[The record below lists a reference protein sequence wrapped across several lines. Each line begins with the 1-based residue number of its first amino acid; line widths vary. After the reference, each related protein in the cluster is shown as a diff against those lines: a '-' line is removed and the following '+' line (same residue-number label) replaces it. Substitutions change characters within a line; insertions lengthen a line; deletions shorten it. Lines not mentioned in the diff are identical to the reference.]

1 MTPSLRNRLLLIL
14 LPVTVL
20 VWTLVTLVI
29 YTETRSEVD
38 ELIDAQLVQSARVL
52 LNLLS
57 HEFHEEEA
65 YRGRLY
71 DETRNVPQDLAVF
84 GHKYEQKLAFQMWM
98 LASNRLALRSQSA
111 PTTPMTDLLDGFSDR
126 LIYGEHGEKRWWR
139 VYALTD
145 INRGLQVQVGEDSER
160 REELG
165 RNIALRTLVPAVLSL
180 PALAV
185 LIWIGVGRAT
195 KPLRVIARD
204 VENREA
210 GKLTP
215 IDDAPVPTEA
225 RPLVHAINNL
235 FQRLQ
240 ETFENER
247 RFTADAA
254 HELRTPLAALK
265 TQAEV
270 ALRAQEDGSRTEALR
285 QVISGVDR
293 AGHLVQQLLT
303 LARID
308 PESWHGG
315 RGVFNLK
322 EMAADT
328 IAELTPQALAKHIDL
343 GLQASAEAAKATGD
357 VGMVEL
363 LVRNLVDNAIK
374 YTPEQGTV
382 TVTVERQGGRIC
394 LAVDDSGPGIPRE
407 DRERVFERFYRRLGT
422 GSAGSGLGLSIVR
435 RIAELHDAGID
446 LLDSDL
452 GGLRVVVCFSPAPSA

>member
-14 LPVTVL
+14 LPVTAL
-20 VWTLVTLVI
+20 VWMLFTFVI
-29 YTETRSEVD
+29 YAETDNEVD
-38 ELIDAQLVQSARVL
+38 ELIDAQLVQSASVL
-52 LNLLS
+52 LTLLS

-65 YRGRLY
+65 YRGRVY
-71 DETRNVPQDLAVF
+71 EDETRNVPQDMSKYN
-84 GHKYEQKLAFQMWM
+84 HKYEQKLVFQMWM
-98 LASNRLALRSQSA
+98 LASNRLALRSQGA
-111 PTTPMTDLLDGFSDR
+111 PETPMTDLLEGFSNR
-126 LIYGEHGEKRWWR
+126 IINGESWR

-145 INRGLQVQVGEDSER
+145 INRGLQVQVGEGNER
-160 REELG
+160 RSELKIT
-165 RNIALRTLVPAVLSL
+165 IAERILIPALVSL

-185 LIWIGVGRAT
+185 LIWVGVGRAM
-195 KPLRVIARD
+195 KPLRVIAQD

-235 FQRLQ
+235 FRRLQ

-270 ALRAQEDGSRTEALR
+270 ALRAQEDASRTDALR

-308 PESWHGG
+308 PDSWHGG
-315 RGVFNLK
+315 RAVFNLR
-322 EMAADT
+322 EMAANT

-343 GLQASAEAAKATGD
+343 GLQAPAEAVKVTGD
-357 VGMVEL
+357 VGMVQL

-374 YTPEQGTV
+374 YTPAQGTV
-382 TVTVERQGGRIC
+382 TVSVERQGGRIC
-394 LAVDDSGPGIPRE
+394 VAVDDSGPGIPKE

-422 GSAGSGLGLSIVR
+422 GAAGSGLGLSIVR
-435 RIAELHDAGID
+435 RIAELHEAGVD

-452 GGLRVVVCFSPAPSA
+452 GGLRVAVCFSPAPAS

>member
-14 LPVTVL
+14 LPVTAL
-20 VWTLVTLVI
+20 VWMLFTFVI
-29 YTETRSEVD
+29 YAETGNEVD
-38 ELIDAQLVQSARVL
+38 ELIDAQLVQSASVL
-52 LNLLS
+52 LTLLS

-65 YRGRLY
+65 YRGRVY
-71 DETRNVPQDLAVF
+71 EDETRNVPQDM
-84 GHKYEQKLAFQMWM
+84 GKYNHKYEQKLVFQMWM
-98 LASNRLALRSQSA
+98 LASNRLALRSQGA
-111 PTTPMTDLLDGFSDR
+111 PETPMTDLLEGFSNR
-126 LIYGEHGEKRWWR
+126 VINGESWR

-145 INRGLQVQVGEDSER
+145 INRGLQVQVGEGNER
-160 REELG
+160 RSELKIT
-165 RNIALRTLVPAVLSL
+165 IAERILIPALVSL

-185 LIWIGVGRAT
+185 LIWVGVGRAM
-195 KPLRVIARD
+195 KPLRVIAQD

-247 RFTADAA
+247 RFTA
-254 HELRTPLAALK
+254 
-265 TQAEV
+265 EV

-285 QVISGVDR
+285 QVITGVDR

-315 RGVFNLK
+315 RGVFNLR

-328 IAELTPQALAKHIDL
+328 IAELTPQALSKRIDL
-343 GLQASAEAAKATGD
+343 GLQAPAEAVKVTGD
-357 VGMVEL
+357 VGMVHL

-374 YTPEQGTV
+374 YTPAQGTV
-382 TVTVERQGGRIC
+382 TVSVERQGGRIC
-394 LAVDDSGPGIPRE
+394 LAVDDSGPGIPQE

-422 GSAGSGLGLSIVR
+422 GSPGSGLGLSIVR
-435 RIAELHDAGID
+435 RIAELHEAGID

-452 GGLRVVVCFSPAPSA
+452 GGLRVVVCFSSAPTS

>member
-1 MTPSLRNRLLLIL
+1 
-14 LPVTVL
+14 
-20 VWTLVTLVI
+20 VI
-29 YTETRSEVD
+29 YAETGNEVD
-38 ELIDAQLVQSARVL
+38 ELIDAQLVQSASVL
-52 LNLLS
+52 LTLLS

-65 YRGRLY
+65 YRGRVY
-71 DETRNVPQDLAVF
+71 EDETRNVPQDM
-84 GHKYEQKLAFQMWM
+84 GKYNHKYEQKLVFQMWM
-98 LASNRLALRSQSA
+98 LASNRLALRSQGA
-111 PTTPMTDLLDGFSDR
+111 PETPMTDLLEGFSNRVID
-126 LIYGEHGEKRWWR
+126 GQSWR

-145 INRGLQVQVGEDSER
+145 INRGLQVQVGEGNER
-160 REELG
+160 RSELKIT
-165 RNIALRTLVPAVLSL
+165 IAERILIPALVSL

-185 LIWIGVGRAT
+185 LIWVGVGRAM
-195 KPLRVIARD
+195 KPLRVIAQD

-225 RPLVHAINNL
+225 RPLVHAINDL

-240 ETFENER
+240 ESFENER

-270 ALRAQEDGSRTEALR
+270 ALRAQEDVSRTEALR
-285 QVISGVDR
+285 QVINGVDR

-308 PESWHGG
+308 PDSWHGG
-315 RGVFNLK
+315 RGVFNLR

-328 IAELTPQALAKHIDL
+328 IAELTPQALVKHIDL
-343 GLQASAEAAKATGD
+343 GLQAPAEAVRVTGD
-357 VGMVEL
+357 VGMVQL

-374 YTPEQGTV
+374 YTPAQGTV
-382 TVTVERQGGRIC
+382 TVSVERQGGRIC

-407 DRERVFERFYRRLGT
+407 DRERVFERFYRRLGS
-422 GSAGSGLGLSIVR
+422 GAAGSGLGLSIVR
-435 RIAELHDAGID
+435 RIAELHEAGID

-452 GGLRVVVCFSPAPSA
+452 GGLRVAVCFSPAPAG

>member
-14 LPVTVL
+14 LPVTAL
-20 VWTLVTLVI
+20 VWMLFTFVI
-29 YTETRSEVD
+29 YAETGNEVD
-38 ELIDAQLVQSARVL
+38 ELIDAQLVQSASVL
-52 LNLLS
+52 LTLLS

-65 YRGRLY
+65 YRGRVY
-71 DETRNVPQDLAVF
+71 EDETRNVPQDM
-84 GHKYEQKLAFQMWM
+84 GKYNHKYEQKLVFQMWM
-98 LASNRLALRSQSA
+98 LASNRLALRSQGA
-111 PTTPMTDLLDGFSDR
+111 PETPMTDLLEGFSNR
-126 LIYGEHGEKRWWR
+126 IINGESWR

-145 INRGLQVQVGEDSER
+145 INRGLQVQVGEGNER
-160 REELG
+160 RSELKIT
-165 RNIALRTLVPAVLSL
+165 IAERILIPALVSL

-185 LIWIGVGRAT
+185 LIWVGVGRAM
-195 KPLRVIARD
+195 KPLRVIAQD

-235 FQRLQ
+235 FRRLQ

-270 ALRAQEDGSRTEALR
+270 ALRAQEDASRTDALR

-308 PESWHGG
+308 PDSWHGG
-315 RGVFNLK
+315 RAVFNLR
-322 EMAADT
+322 EMAANT

-343 GLQASAEAAKATGD
+343 GLQAPAEAVKVTGD
-357 VGMVEL
+357 VGMVQL

-374 YTPEQGTV
+374 YTPAQGTV
-382 TVTVERQGGRIC
+382 TVSVERQGGRIC
-394 LAVDDSGPGIPRE
+394 VAVDDSGPGIPKE

-422 GSAGSGLGLSIVR
+422 GAAGSGLGLSIVR
-435 RIAELHDAGID
+435 RIAELHEAGVD

-452 GGLRVVVCFSPAPSA
+452 GGLRVAVCFSPAPAS

>member
-14 LPVTVL
+14 LPVTAL
-20 VWTLVTLVI
+20 VWMLFTFVI
-29 YTETRSEVD
+29 YAETGNEVD
-38 ELIDAQLVQSARVL
+38 ELIDAQLVQSASVL
-52 LNLLS
+52 LTLLS

-65 YRGRLY
+65 YRGRVY
-71 DETRNVPQDLAVF
+71 EDETRNVPQDM
-84 GHKYEQKLAFQMWM
+84 GKYNHKYEQKLVFQMWM
-98 LASNRLALRSQSA
+98 LASNRLALRSQGA
-111 PTTPMTDLLDGFSDR
+111 PETPMTDLLEGFSNR
-126 LIYGEHGEKRWWR
+126 VINGESWR

-145 INRGLQVQVGEDSER
+145 INRGLQVQVGEGNER
-160 REELG
+160 RGELKIT
-165 RNIALRTLVPAVLSL
+165 IAERILIPALVSL
-180 PALAV
+180 PALAL
-185 LIWIGVGRAT
+185 LIWVGVGRAM
-195 KPLRVIARD
+195 KPLRVIAQD

-285 QVISGVDR
+285 QVITGVDR

-315 RGVFNLK
+315 RGVFNLR

-328 IAELTPQALAKHIDL
+328 VAELTPQALSKHIDL
-343 GLQASAEAAKATGD
+343 GLQAPAEAVKVTGD
-357 VGMVEL
+357 VGMVHL

-374 YTPEQGTV
+374 YTPAQGTV
-382 TVTVERQGGRIC
+382 TVSVERQGGRIC

-435 RIAELHDAGID
+435 RIAELHEAGID

-452 GGLRVVVCFSPAPSA
+452 GGLRVVVCFSSAPTS

>member
-14 LPVTVL
+14 LPVTAL
-20 VWTLVTLVI
+20 VWMLFTFVI
-29 YTETRSEVD
+29 YAETGNEVD
-38 ELIDAQLVQSARVL
+38 ELIDAQLVQSASVL
-52 LNLLS
+52 LTLLS

-65 YRGRLY
+65 YRGRVY
-71 DETRNVPQDLAVF
+71 EDETRNVPQDM
-84 GHKYEQKLAFQMWM
+84 GKYNHKYEQKLVFQMWM
-98 LASNRLALRSQSA
+98 LASNRLALRSQGA
-111 PTTPMTDLLDGFSDR
+111 PETPMTDLLEGFSNRVID
-126 LIYGEHGEKRWWR
+126 GQSWR

-145 INRGLQVQVGEDSER
+145 INRGLQVQVGEGNER
-160 REELG
+160 RSELKIT
-165 RNIALRTLVPAVLSL
+165 IAERILIPALVSL

-185 LIWIGVGRAT
+185 LIWVGVGRAM
-195 KPLRVIARD
+195 KPLRVIAQD

-225 RPLVHAINNL
+225 RPLVHAINDL

-240 ETFENER
+240 ESFENER

-270 ALRAQEDGSRTEALR
+270 ALRAQEDRSRTEALR
-285 QVISGVDR
+285 QVINGVDR

-308 PESWHGG
+308 PDSWHGG
-315 RGVFNLK
+315 RGVFNLR

-328 IAELTPQALAKHIDL
+328 IAELTPHALVKHIDL
-343 GLQASAEAAKATGD
+343 GLQESAEAVKVTGD
-357 VGMVEL
+357 VGMVQL

-382 TVTVERQGGRIC
+382 TVSIERQRDKIC

-422 GSAGSGLGLSIVR
+422 GAAGSGLGLSIVR
-435 RIAELHDAGID
+435 RIAELHEAGID

-452 GGLRVVVCFSPAPSA
+452 GGLRVAVCFSPAPAG